1 MYKSDFE
8 IRREICEIGRRI
20 YVDGFVA
27 ANDGNISVKVD
38 ENTFFTTPTGV
49 SKGYMTPDMICKV
62 DGQGNLKEPNK
73 WKPSSEFKMHLKVYQ
88 ERPDVNAVV
97 HAHPPIATSFAIA
110 GIALDKLIMPEAIIF
125 LGAVPIAQ
133 YGTPSTMEIPES
145 LQPYIQDYDAILLA
159 NHGALSFGCDLNTA
173 FFRMESTE
181 FYAKLLFY
189 STMLGGAKEIPC
201 GEVKKLIDLRKQ
213 FNVSGRHPMEK
224 LCPGCYEDGSCGL
237 TPTEANEK
245 IGAESSATYHGF
257 KPLDSQLKY
266 YEEHGETYSS
276 TPKKIDDNKVDAIV
290 AEVTK
295 RVLEQYG
302 K

>member
-1 MYKSDFE
+1 MFKSDYE
-8 IRREICEIGRRI
+8 IKKEICEYGKRI
-20 YVDGFVA
+20 YNNGFVA

-38 ENTFFTTPTGV
+38 DNTYFATPTGV

-62 DGQGNLKEPNK
+62 DGQGNLKEPCK

-88 ERPDVNAVV
+88 ERPDVKSVV

-110 GIALDKLIMPEAIIF
+110 GIPLDKLIMPEAVIF
-125 LGAVPIAQ
+125 LGSVPIAQ
-133 YGTPSTMEIPES
+133 YGTPSTMEIPDS
-145 LQPYIQDYDAILLA
+145 LEPYIQEHDAILLA

-181 FYAKLLFY
+181 FYAKLFLY
-189 STMLGGAKEIPC
+189 ARLLGGEKEIPC
-201 GEVKKLIDLRKQ
+201 GEVKKLVELRKQ

-224 LCPGCYEDGSCGL
+224 LCPGCYEDDTCDL

-245 IGAESSATYHGF
+245 YGLESCAAYHGF
-257 KPLDSQLKY
+257 Q
-266 YEEHGETYSS
+266 
-276 TPKKIDDNKVDAIV
+276 PKKSNDKDLESLV
-290 AEVTK
+290 AEITK
-295 RVLEQYG
+295 KVLAQYN

>member
-8 IRREICEIGRRI
+8 VKREICEIGRRI
-20 YVDGFVA
+20 YQDGFVA

-62 DGQGNLKEPNK
+62 DAQGNPKESNGK
-73 WKPSSEFKMHLKVYQ
+73 YRPSSEFKMHLKVYQ

-125 LGAVPIAQ
+125 VGAVPIAQ

-145 LQPYIQDYDAILLA
+145 LEPYIQDYDAILLA

-181 FYAKLLFY
+181 FYAKLTY
-189 STMLGGAKEIPC
+189 YATMLGGAQEIPC

-213 FNVSGRHPMEK
+213 FNVSGRHPLEK
-224 LCPGCYEDGSCGL
+224 LCPGCYEDGTCEMS
-237 TPTEANEK
+237 PTEANEK
-245 IGAESSATYHGF
+245 KGFESPAAYHGF
-257 KPLDSQLKY
+257 QPLPSQTC
-266 YEEHGETYSS
+266 GGSCSS
-276 TPKKIDDNKVDAIV
+276 NGDVEKIV

-295 RVLEQYG
+295 RVLEQY
-302 K
+302 KK

>member
-1 MYKSDFE
+1 
-8 IRREICEIGRRI
+8 
-20 YVDGFVA
+20 
-27 ANDGNISVKVD
+27 
-38 ENTFFTTPTGV
+38 
-49 SKGYMTPDMICKV
+49 
-62 DGQGNLKEPNK
+62 
-73 WKPSSEFKMHLKVYQ
+73 MHLKVYQ

-145 LQPYIQDYDAILLA
+145 LEPYIQDYDAILLA

-181 FYAKLLFY
+181 FYAKLTY
-189 STMLGGAKEIPC
+189 YATMLGGAKEIPC

-224 LCPGCYEDGSCGL
+224 LCPGCYEDGTCEMS
-237 TPTEANEK
+237 PTEANETK
-245 IGAESSATYHGF
+245 GFESPAAYHGF
-257 KPLDSQLKY
+257 QPLPSQTCN
-266 YEEHGETYSS
+266 GSCSS
-276 TPKKIDDNKVDAIV
+276 NGDVEKIV

-295 RVLEQYG
+295 RVLEQY
-302 K
+302 KK

>member
-1 MYKSDFE
+1 MYKSDYE
-8 IRREICEIGRRI
+8 VKKEICEIGRRI
-20 YVDGFVA
+20 YQDGFVA
-27 ANDGNISVKVD
+27 ANDGNISVKID
-38 ENTFFTTPTGV
+38 DDTYFTTPTGV
-49 SKGYMTPDMICKV
+49 SKGFMTPDMICKV
-62 DGQGNLKEPNK
+62 DGKGNPKESTGK
-73 WKPSSEFKMHLKVYQ
+73 WRPSSEFKMHLKVYQ

-145 LQPYIQDYDAILLA
+145 LEPYIQDYDAILLA

-181 FYAKLLFY
+181 FYAKLTY
-189 STMLGGAKEIPC
+189 YATMLGGAQEIPC

-213 FNVSGRHPMEK
+213 FGVPGRHPLEK
-224 LCPGCYEDGSCGL
+224 LCPGCYEDGTCEMS
-237 TPTEANEK
+237 PTEANEK
-245 IGAESSATYHGF
+245 TGHESPAAYHGF
-257 KPLDSQLKY
+257 QPLPSQRCDC
-266 YEEHGETYSS
+266 GSS
-276 TPKKIDDNKVDAIV
+276 NGDIEKIV

-295 RVLEQYG
+295 RVLEQYN

>member
-1 MYKSDFE
+1 MFKSDYE
-8 IRREICEIGRRI
+8 IKKEICEYGKRI
-20 YVDGFVA
+20 YNNGFVA

-38 ENTFFTTPTGV
+38 ENTYFATPTGV

-62 DGQGNLKEPNK
+62 DGQGNLKEPCK

-88 ERPDVNAVV
+88 ERPDVKSVV

-110 GIALDKLIMPEAIIF
+110 GIPLDKLIMPEAVIF
-125 LGAVPIAQ
+125 LGSVPIAQ

-145 LQPYIQDYDAILLA
+145 LEPYIQEHDAILLA

-181 FYAKLLFY
+181 FYAKLFLY
-189 STMLGGAKEIPC
+189 ARLLGGEKEIPC
-201 GEVKKLIDLRKQ
+201 GEVKKLVELRKQ

-224 LCPGCYEDGSCGL
+224 LCPGCYEDDTCDLS
-237 TPTEANEK
+237 PTEANEK
-245 IGAESSATYHGF
+245 YGLESSAAYHGF
-257 KPLDSQLKY
+257 QPLPSQVCQN
-266 YEEHGETYSS
+266 SS
-276 TPKKIDDNKVDAIV
+276 KDKDLESLV
-290 AEVTK
+290 AEITK
-295 RVLEQYG
+295 KVLAQYN

>member
-8 IRREICEIGRRI
+8 IKREICEIGRRI
-20 YVDGFVA
+20 YMDGFVA
-27 ANDGNISVKVD
+27 ANDGNISIKVD
-38 ENTFFTTPTGV
+38 DDTFFTTPTGV

-62 DGQGNLKEPNK
+62 DGKGNPKESTGK
-73 WKPSSEFKMHLKVYQ
+73 YRPSSEFKMHLKVYQ
-88 ERPDVNAVV
+88 ERPDVKAVV

-145 LQPYIQDYDAILLA
+145 LEPYIQDYDAILLA

-181 FYAKLLFY
+181 FYAKLTY
-189 STMLGGAKEIPC
+189 YATMLGGAQEIPC

-213 FNVSGRHPMEK
+213 FNVPGRHPMEK
-224 LCPGCYEDGSCGL
+224 LCPGCYEDGTCEMS
-237 TPTEANEK
+237 PTDANEK
-245 IGAESSATYHGF
+245 TGHESPAAYHGF
-257 KPLDSQLKY
+257 QPLPSQQCGSDKCTCGNDMEKL
-266 YEEHGETYSS
+266 
-276 TPKKIDDNKVDAIV
+276 V
-290 AEVTK
+290 ADITK
-295 RVLEQYG
+295 RVLDQY
-302 K
+302 KK